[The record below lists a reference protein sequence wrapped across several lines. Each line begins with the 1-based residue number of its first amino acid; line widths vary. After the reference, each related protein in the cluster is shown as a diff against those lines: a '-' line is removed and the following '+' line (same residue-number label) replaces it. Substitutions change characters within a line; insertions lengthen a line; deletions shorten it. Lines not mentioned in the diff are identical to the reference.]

1 MFCIGLIM
9 NEAKGL
15 PQRIQIKNLI
25 WSPVKRRRA
34 CLWQTSL
41 VSGSTKHNLVP
52 KRISLKMVADRVGLS
67 TAAVSRVLNESPA
80 AKSIPKATQERILA
94 AARQLNYQPNLL
106 ARSLRRGRSH
116 TVGVLVP
123 EVSEGYAT
131 LVLAGLEQGLLQAGY
146 FYYLISHHHRADLIE
161 QSQIM
166 LAERAVDGII
176 AIDTALQ
183 RYRPLPTVT
192 ISCPDKHEW
201 VTNIVL
207 NHKRAAE
214 LAIGHLTGLGHR
226 HIALIKGQA
235 FSSDTE
241 PRWQAIQH
249 AAANANL
256 KLDPELVAQ
265 LEGDWP
271 SHEPGYFAAQRL
283 LAAKTHFTALF
294 AFNDV
299 SAIGAIRA
307 FREAGL
313 RVPQDVSVV
322 GFDDVQ
328 SAAFQNPG
336 LITVRQPLRTMG
348 ILAAEAIL
356 RQIASPTERPSS
368 RQVMVDPE
376 LVVRE
381 STCPP
386 SPKKPPKTQ

>member
-1 MFCIGLIM
+1 M
-9 NEAKGL
+9 
-15 PQRIQIKNLI
+15 
-25 WSPVKRRRA
+25 
-34 CLWQTSL
+34 WQTSL
-41 VSGSTKHNLVP
+41 VSGSTKHDAAP
-52 KRISLKMVADRVGLS
+52 KRISLKMVAERVGLS

-80 AKSIPKATQERILA
+80 AKSIPKATQERILS
-94 AARQLNYQPNLL
+94 AARQLNYQPNQL

-249 AAANANL
+249 AAAKANL
-256 KLDPELVAQ
+256 KLNPELMAQ
-265 LEGDWP
+265 LEGDSP
-271 SHEPGYFAAQRL
+271 SHDPGYFAAQRL
-283 LAAKTHFTALF
+283 LASKAPFTAIF

-307 FREAGL
+307 VREAGL

-328 SAAFQNPG
+328 SAAFQNPA
-336 LITVRQPLRTMG
+336 LTTVRQPLRTMG
-348 ILAAEAIL
+348 ILAAEAIA
-356 RQIASPTERPSS
+356 RQIASPSDHPPS
-368 RQVMVDPE
+368 RQVIVDPE
-376 LVVRE
+376 LVVRD

-386 SPKKPPKTQ
+386 SAKKPARA